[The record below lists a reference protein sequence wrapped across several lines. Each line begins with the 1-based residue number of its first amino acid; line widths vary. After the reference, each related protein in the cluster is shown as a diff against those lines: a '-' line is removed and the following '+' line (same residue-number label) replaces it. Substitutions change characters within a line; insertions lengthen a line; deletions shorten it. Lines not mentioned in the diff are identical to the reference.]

1 LQEAQASRTRDTCQ
15 GFQESEWVDESDR
28 ARVLWKM
35 TELTR
40 RANRAEQRVME
51 LEQLLRDNAV
61 MLQEE
66 DDTASV
72 DSALIAGAPRLPQ
85 GSESFSEVG
94 ALGPSLLDLSFL
106 FPQ

>member
-1 LQEAQASRTRDTCQ
+1 M
-15 GFQESEWVDESDR
+15 DESDR

>member
-1 LQEAQASRTRDTCQ
+1 MQ
-15 GFQESEWVDESDR
+15 GFQESEWVDQIDR

-40 RANRAEQRVME
+40 GANRAEQRVME

-66 DDTASV
+66 DDTALCRFRAHCRS
-72 DSALIAGAPRLPQ
+72 SA
-85 GSESFSEVG
+85 SSST
-94 ALGPSLLDLSFL
+94 
-106 FPQ
+106 